1 MSAVP
6 NYASTFM
13 TQRRDMNGG
22 GFASGAATAKGMY
35 GRLPIGKG
43 GKVIGGVADTNP
55 GLIARLVLHDEAGG
69 EHIISDH
76 DITLPSSQFVQD
88 DGIQD
93 NIPEGATISVKI
105 MAHGGGNTYWFLC
118 TS

>member
-6 NYASTFM
+6 NYASSFL

-22 GFASGAATAKGMY
+22 GFASGAATEKGMC

-43 GKVIGGVADTNP
+43 GKIMGGIADTNP
-55 GLIARLVLHDEAGG
+55 GLIARLVLHDEDGG
-69 EHIISDH
+69 EHIISGH
-76 DITLPSSQFVQD
+76 DITLPSSQFVLV

-93 NIPEGATISVKI
+93 NIPEGAMISVKI